1 MTVSSPCHIS
11 VSNKSRIL
19 TALVVGLH
27 YSFQSYD
34 TNGHL
39 QLSLILAEFGMF
51 HQMYTTG

>member
-39 QLSLILAEFGMF
+39 QISLILAEFGMF